1 MVSQHVK
8 LSPLNITEMKDYNK
22 VIINSPKKRA
32 GVTNIAV
39 TAVLSLAIIII
50 IIVALSATSPTT
62 TAFAA
67 ATTTTTTTTQNNQNV
82 PSSYNNPQSKGINQ
96 GGGLTHQSVVKE
108 PVAQQQ
114 GSVLKFIESSFV
126 QGVKITEAKTTK
138 SPDIVSI
145 KLAQVVQGNTT
156 TTNNKSSTKVGGKHT
171 PDITLVALTDQTQ
184 GNGKVADSTIVKG
197 GWSDSKTIDMK
208 IAGIDF
214 TKGTPM
220 IRVLAVPL
228 TSSSK
233 QV

>member
-1 MVSQHVK
+1 
-8 LSPLNITEMKDYNK
+8 MKDDK
-22 VIINSPKKRA
+22 ITINYPRKGA

-39 TAVLSLAIIII
+39 TAVLSLAIIIT
-50 IIVALSATSPTT
+50 IVALSATSTT
-62 TAFAA
+62 AAFAA
-67 ATTTTTTTTQNNQNV
+67 TTTQNNQNV
-82 PSSYNNPQSKGINQ
+82 PPSYNNPQSKGINQ
-96 GGGLTHQSVVKE
+96 GGLTHQSVVKE
-108 PVAQQQ
+108 PVAQQ
-114 GSVLKFIESSFV
+114 GSVLKVSESSFV

-138 SPDIVSI
+138 SPDVVSI

-156 TTNNKSSTKVGGKHT
+156 TSNNNKSSTKVGGKHT
-171 PDITLVALTDQTQ
+171 PDITLVALADQTQ
-184 GNGKVADSTIVKG
+184 ANGKVADSTIVKG

-233 QV
+233 QVVG

>member
-1 MVSQHVK
+1 MK
-8 LSPLNITEMKDYNK
+8 GDKIT
-22 VIINSPKKRA
+22 INYPRKGA

-39 TAVLSLAIIII
+39 TAVLSLAIIIT
-50 IIVALSATSPTT
+50 IVALSATSSTT

-67 ATTTTTTTTQNNQNV
+67 TTTTTQNNQNV
-82 PSSYNNPQSKGINQ
+82 PPSYNNPQSKGINQ
-96 GGGLTHQSVVKE
+96 GGLTHQSVVKE
-108 PVAQQQ
+108 PVAQQ
-114 GSVLKFIESSFV
+114 GSVLKVSESSFV

-138 SPDIVSI
+138 SPDVVSI

-156 TTNNKSSTKVGGKHT
+156 TTTSNNNKSSTKVGGRHT

-184 GNGKVADSTIVKG
+184 GNEKVADSTIVKG

-233 QV
+233 QVAG

>member
-1 MVSQHVK
+1 MK
-8 LSPLNITEMKDYNK
+8 GDKIT
-22 VIINSPKKRA
+22 INYPRKGA

-39 TAVLSLAIIII
+39 TAVLSLAIIIT
-50 IIVALSATSPTT
+50 IVALSATSSTT

-67 ATTTTTTTTQNNQNV
+67 TTTTTTQNNQNV
-82 PSSYNNPQSKGINQ
+82 PPSYNNPQSKGINQ
-96 GGGLTHQSVVKE
+96 GGLTHQSVVKE
-108 PVAQQQ
+108 PVAQQ
-114 GSVLKFIESSFV
+114 GSVLKVSESSFV

-138 SPDIVSI
+138 SPDVVSI

-156 TTNNKSSTKVGGKHT
+156 TSNNNKSSTKVGGRHT
-171 PDITLVALTDQTQ
+171 PDITLVALADQTQ
-184 GNGKVADSTIVKG
+184 ANGKVADSTIVKG

-233 QV
+233 QVVG

>member
-1 MVSQHVK
+1 MK
-8 LSPLNITEMKDYNK
+8 GDKIT
-22 VIINSPKKRA
+22 INYPRKGA

-39 TAVLSLAIIII
+39 TAVLSLAIIIT
-50 IIVALSATSPTT
+50 IVALSATYTT

-67 ATTTTTTTTQNNQNV
+67 ATTTTQNNQNV
-82 PSSYNNPQSKGINQ
+82 PPSYNDPQSKGINQ
-96 GGGLTHQSVVKE
+96 GGLTHQSVVKE
-108 PVAQQQ
+108 PVAQQ
-114 GSVLKFIESSFV
+114 GSVLKVSESSFV

-138 SPDIVSI
+138 SPDVVSI

-156 TTNNKSSTKVGGKHT
+156 TSNNNKSSTKVGGRHT
-171 PDITLVALTDQTQ
+171 PDITLVALADQTQ
-184 GNGKVADSTIVKG
+184 ANGKVADSTIVKG

-233 QV
+233 QVVG

>member
-1 MVSQHVK
+1 MK
-8 LSPLNITEMKDYNK
+8 GDKIT
-22 VIINSPKKRA
+22 INYPRKGA

-39 TAVLSLAIIII
+39 TAVLSLAIIIT
-50 IIVALSATSPTT
+50 IVALSATSSTT

-67 ATTTTTTTTQNNQNV
+67 TTTTTQNNQNV
-82 PSSYNNPQSKGINQ
+82 PPSYNNPQSKGINQ
-96 GGGLTHQSVVKE
+96 GGLTHQSVVKE
-108 PVAQQQ
+108 PVAQQ
-114 GSVLKFIESSFV
+114 GSVLKVSESSFV

-138 SPDIVSI
+138 SPDVVSI

-156 TTNNKSSTKVGGKHT
+156 TSNNNKSSTKVGGRHT
-171 PDITLVALTDQTQ
+171 PDITLVALADQTQ
-184 GNGKVADSTIVKG
+184 ANGKVADSTIVKG

-233 QV
+233 QVVG

>member
-1 MVSQHVK
+1 
-8 LSPLNITEMKDYNK
+8 MKDDK
-22 VIINSPKKRA
+22 ITINYPRKGA

-39 TAVLSLAIIII
+39 TAVLSLAIIIT
-50 IIVALSATSPTT
+50 IVALSATSSTT

-67 ATTTTTTTTQNNQNV
+67 TTTTTQNNQNV

-96 GGGLTHQSVVKE
+96 GGLTHQSVVKE
-108 PVAQQQ
+108 PVAQQ
-114 GSVLKFIESSFV
+114 GSVLKVSESSFV

-138 SPDIVSI
+138 SPDVVSI

-156 TTNNKSSTKVGGKHT
+156 TSNNNKSSTKVGGKHT
-171 PDITLVALTDQTQ
+171 PDITLVALADQTQ
-184 GNGKVADSTIVKG
+184 ANGKVADSTIVKG

-233 QV
+233 QVAG